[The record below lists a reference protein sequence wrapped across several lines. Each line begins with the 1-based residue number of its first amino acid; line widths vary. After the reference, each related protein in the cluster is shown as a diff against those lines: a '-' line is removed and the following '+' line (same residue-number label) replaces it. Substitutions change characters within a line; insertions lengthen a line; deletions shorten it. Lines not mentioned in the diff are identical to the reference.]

1 VLFRSISGGLQGIR
15 TGSRHRSGNV
25 AVDSD
30 VVGSQKFNG
39 RNVVVPEISLWIIS
53 RLSEIGA
60 HLKHGSPGL
69 PSHLQ
74 DFLLG
79 LKGVLALGKKG
90 KHGPGGDHKDRV
102 GNHYFD
108 KGEASTAG
116 VQESS

>member
-1 VLFRSISGGLQGIR
+1 
-15 TGSRHRSGNV
+15 
-25 AVDSD
+25 
-30 VVGSQKFNG
+30 
-39 RNVVVPEISLWIIS
+39 
-53 RLSEIGA
+53 
-60 HLKHGSPGL
+60 L